1 MVDLIPTAFSLLF
14 VQRFIVSSCLFA
26 KARVQHSL
34 LYIVISIDPQLM
46 QSCLSSF
53 IGFCGSYLISNIHRS
68 LSYTIRYSYKN
79 PVLSF
84 YSDFKTKFGMRHRFQ
99 INCFILRTK
108 QCPPLE
114 QYEYTISRLINF
126 HL

>member
-68 LSYTIRYSYKN
+68 LSYTIRYSYKI
-79 PVLSF
+79 PSLVFIVISKQRLACDI
-84 YSDFKTKFGMRHRFQ
+84 DFKLIVSYLGQ
-99 INCFILRTK
+99 NSALRSNNMSIAY
-108 QCPPLE
+108 QD
-114 QYEYTISRLINF
+114 
-126 HL
+126 